1 MEALA
6 AEAVAM
12 VGVEVEDMEVI
23 TTVIL
28 LIVESSTAHI
38 ITSDKNFTLP
48 LFNYSV
54 KNHSNHAELKFVC
67 KAV

>member
-12 VGVEVEDMEVI
+12 VGEEVEDMEVI
-23 TTVIL
+23 TTAIL

-54 KNHSNHAELKFVC
+54 
-67 KAV
+67 

>member
-12 VGVEVEDMEVI
+12 VEEEVEDMEVT

-54 KNHSNHAELKFVC
+54 KKSLKSCRAEICV
-67 KAV
+67 

>member
-12 VGVEVEDMEVI
+12 VGEEVVDMEVI

-54 KNHSNHAELKFVC
+54 
-67 KAV
+67 